1 MEFLNLTTLPLKKDF
16 FEKLSEFVFE
26 MEKKKIDFGVV
37 LVGRR
42 RMRKLNRRF
51 KGVNKIVPELEF
63 KKEDI
68 EKPTKRELK
77 FFPKEISGEVIL
89 SPSYIKELALR
100 EKVTFEENLAFWFI
114 HGILHLL
121 GFDHKDTKSTSFMRK
136 KEKEILKLA
145 KEKGYV

>member
-1 MEFLNLTTLPLKKDF
+1 MEFLNLTALPLKKDF
-16 FEKLSEFVFE
+16 FEKISELVFE
-26 MEKKKIDFGVV
+26 QENKKIDLGVV

-51 KGVNKIVPELEF
+51 KGINKIVPELEF

-68 EKPTKRELK
+68 QKPTKKELK
-77 FFPKEISGEVIL
+77 FFQKELFGEVIL
-89 SPSYIKELALR
+89 SPSYIKELARR
-100 EKVTFEENLAFWFI
+100 EKITFEENLGFWLI

-121 GFDHKDTKSTSFMRK
+121 GYGHQDTKSTSIMRK